1 MKLTRVRLLAALCV
15 MMITFTGCSSEK
27 NQTNTTVVTG
37 ETTEQKDMTAVEDD
51 TTEQTDKVA
60 SADEMAEPQEVIQD
74 GMTPVYA
81 DSLKDGT
88 YQIQVDSSSSMFNIT
103 SCELTVENGKMN
115 AVMTM
120 GGTGYLYVYM
130 GTGEEA
136 VSASEDAYIGYVES
150 ADGTHTFLVPVEA
163 LDKGLDCAAYS
174 RKKEKWYDRTIV
186 FRSDSLPVDAWKEGT
201 YTSAEDLQ
209 LADGTYS
216 VEISLEGGSGKA
228 TVESPANMIVEN
240 GTVTVT
246 IVWSSS
252 NYDYMVV
259 NDEKYLTVNT
269 DGNSTFNIPVNV
281 FDGPMAVRADTTAM
295 SEPHEIDYTLYFD
308 SSTIQSVNK

>member
-15 MMITFTGCSSEK
+15 MITFTGCSSEK
-27 NQTNTTVVTG
+27 NQTNTTVITG

-60 SADEMAEPQEVIQD
+60 SADEMAEPQEVIHD

-186 FRSDSLPVDAWKEGT
+186 FRSDSLPVDAWKEGA

-216 VEISLEGGSGKA
+216 VEVSLEGGSGKA